1 MFKKWSTRC
10 SKNLQPDA
18 RSQVLVFTHAPEPEL
33 ENADLGET
41 SEKSKEKMTNNKE
54 DFENMLDKRRDKANK
69 LESRAAIHFVSK
81 PLRLG
86 PNESLF
92 AEVSSSM
99 FSTSSVTSSLLPGTN
114 PFSALCLD
122 FDQSVE
128 KGEAEVR

>member
-1 MFKKWSTRC
+1 M
-10 SKNLQPDA
+10 
-18 RSQVLVFTHAPEPEL
+18 VFTHAPEPEL

-41 SEKSKEKMTNNKE
+41 FEKSKEKLTNNKE
-54 DFENMLDKRRDKANK
+54 DMLDKRRDKANK
-69 LESRAAIHFVSK
+69 LESRAAIHFVSQ

-86 PNESLF
+86 PKESLF

>member
-1 MFKKWSTRC
+1 M
-10 SKNLQPDA
+10 
-18 RSQVLVFTHAPEPEL
+18 VFTHAPEPEL

-41 SEKSKEKMTNNKE
+41 FEKSKEKLTNNKE

-69 LESRAAIHFVSK
+69 LESRAAIHFVSQ

-86 PNESLF
+86 PKESLF

-99 FSTSSVTSSLLPGTN
+99 FSTSSITSPLLPGTK
-114 PFSALCLD
+114 PFSVLCLD
-122 FDQSVE
+122 FEQSVE